1 MPKKGENIYKRKDG
15 RWEGRFLTES
25 MGEKKYISVYGHSYK
40 EVKQKLIERR
50 TDSHAASF
58 ISFGRAANEWL
69 TDVKPRV
76 KESTYINYEYLLK
89 RQILPQFSGK
99 DMRKLDTGEMNRFIR
114 EKSENG
120 RLKGK
125 GGISKKYLRDIVA
138 IVKSVANFC
147 EQEYEIPNKIRNVKT
162 PKVERREGKM
172 LSPAEQQRLTK
183 CLMSRVSTV
192 NLGIL
197 LALYTGLRIGEVCG
211 LRWED
216 YDSAEGTITVRRT
229 VQRIPDN
236 SGRTRLHVGTPKTQS
251 SLRTI
256 PLPLPLIR
264 LLNKLK
270 ADNNSFIITGTEA
283 VPEPS
288 RLRSAFK
295 RTLKEYGLRDIR
307 FHDLRHLFASNCI
320 RMNFDVKSLSE
331 ILGHANASMTLNR
344 YVHTTLDTK
353 RQYMNLIK
361 I

>member
-15 RWEGRFLTES
+15 RWEGRFLAEKK
-25 MGEKKYISVYGHSYK
+25 GEKKYISVYGHSYK

-172 LSPAEQQRLTK
+172 LSPAE
-183 CLMSRVSTV
+183 
-192 NLGIL
+192 
-197 LALYTGLRIGEVCG
+197 
-211 LRWED
+211 
-216 YDSAEGTITVRRT
+216 
-229 VQRIPDN
+229 
-236 SGRTRLHVGTPKTQS
+236 
-251 SLRTI
+251 
-256 PLPLPLIR
+256 
-264 LLNKLK
+264 
-270 ADNNSFIITGTEA
+270 
-283 VPEPS
+283 
-288 RLRSAFK
+288 
-295 RTLKEYGLRDIR
+295 
-307 FHDLRHLFASNCI
+307 
-320 RMNFDVKSLSE
+320 
-331 ILGHANASMTLNR
+331 
-344 YVHTTLDTK
+344 
-353 RQYMNLIK
+353 
-361 I
+361 